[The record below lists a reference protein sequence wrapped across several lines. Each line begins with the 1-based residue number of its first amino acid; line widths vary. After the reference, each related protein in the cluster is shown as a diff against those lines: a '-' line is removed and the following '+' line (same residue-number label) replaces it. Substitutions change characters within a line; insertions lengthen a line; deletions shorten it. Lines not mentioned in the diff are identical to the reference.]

1 MKKIL
6 VTGSLGFIGFH
17 LVQKLI
23 AAGYQVVGIDNI
35 NSYYDIRLKYN
46 KLPLLGIDDSNI
58 WPNVMYQSTIFENY
72 RFAKT
77 DISDRY
83 HLEKLMVDERFDVVC
98 NLAAQ
103 AGVQYSLSNPHTY
116 INDNITGFVN
126 IIEACR
132 LTQVEHLVYAS
143 SSSVYGDREDVPF
156 KETDNV
162 DNPISLYAASKKA
175 NELIAHSYS
184 HLFGFRTTG
193 LRFFTVYGPWGRPD
207 MAPFIFVKNINQNK
221 PITVFNNG
229 NLERDF
235 TYVGDI
241 VNGIFLVIDKASNNQ
256 QASKYQVYN
265 IGNSNPVTL
274 GVFIDAIE
282 SALQKKARIVYEPLR
297 KGDVKR
303 TYSDTSK
310 LARDYD
316 YMPCVDVYAG
326 VALFVDWY
334 LKHMINN

>member
-1 MKKIL
+1 MKKVL

-23 AAGYQVVGIDNI
+23 AAKYQVVGIDNI
-35 NSYYDIRLKYN
+35 NSYYDIRLKYA
-46 KLPLLGIDDSNI
+46 KLPLLGIEDSNI
-58 WPNVMYQSTIFENY
+58 WPNVMYQSSKFKNY
-72 RFAKT
+72 RFSKT

-83 HLEKLMVDERFDVVC
+83 HLEKLMLEERFDVVC

-103 AGVQYSLSNPHTY
+103 AGVQYSISNPHTY
-116 INDNITGFVN
+116 ITDNITGFVN
-126 IIEACR
+126 IIESCR
-132 LTQVEHLVYAS
+132 LTKVEHLVYAS

-184 HLFGFRTTG
+184 HLFGFKTTG

-207 MAPFIFVKNINQNK
+207 MAPFIFVKNIYNNR
-221 PITVFNNG
+221 PITVYNNG
-229 NLERDF
+229 ELERDF

-241 VNGIFLVIDKASNNQ
+241 VNGIFLVIDSSSNNDK
-256 QASKYQVYN
+256 AAKYQVYN

-274 GVFIDAIE
+274 GVFIEAIE
-282 SALQKKARIVYEPLR
+282 QALQKKAQIVYEPLR

-310 LARDYD
+310 LARDYG
-316 YMPCVDVYAG
+316 YKPSVDVFTG
-326 VALFVDWY
+326 VSLFVDWY
-334 LKHMINN
+334 LTHMNNR